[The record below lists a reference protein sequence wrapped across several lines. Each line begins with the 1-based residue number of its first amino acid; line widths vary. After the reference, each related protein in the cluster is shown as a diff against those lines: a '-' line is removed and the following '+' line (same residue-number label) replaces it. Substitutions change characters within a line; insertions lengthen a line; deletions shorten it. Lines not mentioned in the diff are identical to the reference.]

1 MNAKNISSVECYLLS
16 LAPTGRRSMRSQ
28 LKQVAL
34 LLGKHD
40 VDEVTWH
47 ELEYQQ
53 LIYVR
58 TQLLEADKSIST
70 VNTTLAAIRGVLQTA
85 FKMNLITADHL
96 ARISQI
102 ENVRGNVKNSG
113 IALSLAD
120 ARRLI
125 KKVSGDTSVKG
136 IRDSAILMLM
146 LTSGLRRSEVVCLT
160 HGSFDF
166 DAYRVNILSKGRKL
180 RHHDISGITLKTL
193 KKWAALCEFTD
204 VNAPFF
210 TQVRGTA
217 CRKEL
222 SAHAIYRIVKHRG
235 KSIGIDNL
243 RPHDLRRTFVSL
255 MLEQGADLST
265 VSKAVGHASVA
276 TTTRYDKRSGNAQI
290 SAMRKLTDNLG
301 RRL

>member
-1 MNAKNISSVECYLLS
+1 
-16 LAPTGRRSMRSQ
+16 MRSQ
-28 LKQVAL
+28 LKQVAI

-40 VDEVTWH
+40 IDEVTWH
-47 ELEYQQ
+47 DLEYQQ

-58 TQLLEADKSIST
+58 TQLLEAGKSIST

-85 FKMNLITADHL
+85 FKMSLITADHL

-120 ARRLI
+120 SRRLI
-125 KKVSGDTSVKG
+125 KKVSKDTSVKG
-136 IRDSAILMLM
+136 IRDIAILMLM
-146 LTSGLRRSEVVCLT
+146 LTSGLRRSEVVCLA

-166 DAYRVNILSKGRKL
+166 DGYRVNILSKGRKV
-180 RHHDISGITLKTL
+180 RHHDISGITLKAL
-193 KKWAALCEFTD
+193 KKWAALSEFTD
-204 VNAPFF
+204 ANAPFF
-210 TQVRGTA
+210 TQVRGS
-217 CRKEL
+217 KEL